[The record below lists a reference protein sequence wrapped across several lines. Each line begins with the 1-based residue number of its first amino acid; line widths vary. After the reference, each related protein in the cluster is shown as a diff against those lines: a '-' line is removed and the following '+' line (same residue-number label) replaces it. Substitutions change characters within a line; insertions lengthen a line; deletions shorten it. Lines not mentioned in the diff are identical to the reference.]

1 MSIENNLASIA
12 ASLATIAE
20 ALKSHTT
27 TDVRQAAAPVAVPAP
42 VAAAPVVAAP
52 APIPAPVVATANLGN
67 AQVAPTQT
75 APVMATPVA
84 PAAPIPA
91 SASPSNC
98 PITDQASLVAYVM
111 ASYKEMGP
119 VKGNQI
125 QGVLAA
131 LGITNINE
139 ATTAHYPAIY
149 SGVEA
154 LKAQ

>member
-1 MSIENNLASIA
+1 MSIESDLHHIAISLASIA
-12 ASLATIAE
+12 D
-20 ALKSHTT
+20 ALKYEPKADTP
-27 TDVRQAAAPVAVPAP
+27 AAPVAPTAPVGNVQPAP
-42 VAAAPVVAAP
+42 TP
-52 APIPAPVVATANLGN
+52 
-67 AQVAPTQT
+67 T

-84 PAAPIPA
+84 PAAPVPA

-111 ASYKEMGP
+111 TSYKEMGP

-139 ATTAHYPAIY
+139 ATAAHYPAIHA
-149 SGVEA
+149 GVEA

>member
-1 MSIENNLASIA
+1 MSIKLPPLSRFLLL
-12 ASLATIAE
+12 SRQHLLSPPLPPSPHPL
-20 ALKSHTT
+20 LK
-27 TDVRQAAAPVAVPAP
+27 P
-42 VAAAPVVAAP
+42 VAAAPVQAAP
-52 APIPAPVVATANLGN
+52 A
-67 AQVAPTQT
+67 
-75 APVMATPVA
+75 
-84 PAAPIPA
+84 
-91 SASPSNC
+91 C

-139 ATTAHYPAIY
+139 ATAAHYPAIY

>member
-20 ALKSHTT
+20 ALKSRTPNDT
-27 TDVRQAAAPVAVPAP
+27 RQAAAPVAVPAP

-52 APIPAPVVATANLGN
+52 APVAAPQPAPAPVVE
-67 AQVAPTQT
+67 
-75 APVMATPVA
+75 APVQAAT
-84 PAAPIPA
+84 
-91 SASPSNC
+91 NC

-131 LGITNINE
+131 LGIANINE
-139 ATTAHYPAIY
+139 AKPEQYVAIHA
-149 SGVEA
+149 GVEA

>member
-1 MSIENNLASIA
+1 MSIESDLHHIAISLASIA
-12 ASLATIAE
+12 DSLKYEPQVDTP
-20 ALKSHTT
+20 
-27 TDVRQAAAPVAVPAP
+27 AAPVAVPAP

-52 APIPAPVVATANLGN
+52 APVAAPQPAPAPVVE
-67 AQVAPTQT
+67 
-75 APVMATPVA
+75 APVQAAT
-84 PAAPIPA
+84 
-91 SASPSNC
+91 NC

-111 ASYKEMGP
+111 ETYKSLGP

-139 ATTAHYPAIY
+139 ATAAHYPAIY